1 MDESR
6 LRHQRVEGA
15 GGVGLH
21 VVRTG
26 EGPLVVLLHG
36 FPEHWISWRHQIGA
50 LADAGFSVAVP
61 DLRGYNLSE
70 RPSARDAY
78 HVRLLADDVAAVIRA
93 CGQTRAHV
101 VGHDWGGIIAW
112 TFAGVHGDLL
122 DKLVIMNAPHMR
134 LYVKVARRNVRQ
146 LLRAWYILFFRL
158 PRLPERALAAVN
170 YAAVRRMFKELP
182 ARRGTFSDE
191 DIDQYIEALRRP
203 GALTAGL
210 NYYRANGGSGARL
223 AATARSAAET
233 LVIWGEKDP
242 ALVVELLDGLERVA
256 PRVRVHRLPDA
267 SHWVQN
273 EAPDEVN
280 RVLIEFLQGGLW
292 SLSRDHDDE

>member
-6 LRHQRVEGA
+6 LRHERVEGA

-21 VVRTG
+21 VVRAG

-36 FPEHWISWRHQIGA
+36 FPEHWISWRHQIGP
-50 LADAGFSVAVP
+50 LVDAGFSVAVP

-70 RPSARDAY
+70 RPLARDAY
-78 HVRLLADDVAAVIRA
+78 HLRFLVDDVAAVILA
-93 CGQTRAHV
+93 SGQTRAHV

-112 TFAGVHGDLL
+112 TFAGVHRALL

-134 LYVKVARRNVRQ
+134 LYVRVARRNIRQ
-146 LLRAWYILFFRL
+146 LLRAWYILLFRL
-158 PRLPERALAAVN
+158 PYLPERLLAASD
-170 YAAVRRMFKELP
+170 YAAVRRMFKKFP
-182 ARRGTFSDE
+182 SRRGAFSND
-191 DIDQYIEALRRP
+191 DIDRYVEALRRP

-210 NYYRANGGSGARL
+210 NYYRANAGSGARL
-223 AATARSAAET
+223 AISARSGADT

-242 ALVVELLDGLERVA
+242 ALVIELLDGLDRVA
-256 PRVRVHRLPDA
+256 PHVRVHRLPDV

-280 RVLIEFLQGGLW
+280 RVMIDFLRVGV
-292 SLSRDHDDE
+292 D